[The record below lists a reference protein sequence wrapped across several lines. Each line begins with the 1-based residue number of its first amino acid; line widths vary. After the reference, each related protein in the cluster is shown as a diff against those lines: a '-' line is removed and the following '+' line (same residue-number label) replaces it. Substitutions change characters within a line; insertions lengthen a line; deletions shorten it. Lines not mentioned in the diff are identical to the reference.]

1 MLSMYLSP
9 LYTGMITEILGAIMV
24 NILIHPSP
32 NATLG
37 NVLHGRSKIRQ
48 VEGGNR
54 LHARLSQKK
63 YVRSII
69 SSF

>member
-32 NATLG
+32 NARLG
-37 NVLHGRSKIRQ
+37 NVLYRRSKIRQ
-48 VEGGNR
+48 VEGGNW
-54 LHARLSQKK
+54 LYARLSQKK
-63 YVRSII
+63 HVRSII
-69 SSF
+69 FSF